1 MVALSLAGLRLSSL
15 SPHYNPLTMLY
26 RIARAF
32 PYLFGPG
39 PLNRSG
45 RLWPRWLFLRA
56 LGAIYFS
63 AFFSLLFQVQGLIG
77 PQGILPASEYLQAV
91 DRQLGPRG
99 YWFAPTLLWWSSS
112 ATALNA
118 LCWIG
123 VIASLLAVFNIWP
136 RLSLGFSWL
145 VFLSFV
151 SGLQDFSSYQSDAM
165 LLEAGFIAM
174 FFAPR
179 GIRPGLGAASP
190 PSRASAFLLQWE
202 WFRIYF
208 ESGLVK
214 IASGDPTWRN
224 LHAMDEYYQNGPL
237 PTWLGWYAQHLPQKF
252 QAFTAGAT
260 LGVEL
265 GLVLLSFL
273 PRRFRLLCFLIVT
286 PFEICIIATANYCF
300 LNYLV
305 LWLGVLLLDDG
316 FLTHVWPYAAS
327 RRAAEMAAL
336 DAARTTTATAIPA
349 ARTSSFARRLAALA
363 ISAVC
368 LSWVFYG
375 TVVLLFGPL
384 LHVLG
389 VPALRLPTQPV
400 SWIAP
405 LQIANRYGLFARMTW
420 ARYEIEFQGSD
431 DGEHWIPYPFRF
443 KPQDLERPPLV
454 YAPYHP
460 RFEWNLWFAMLG
472 TLNEAPWVTSVEVR
486 LMEASPPVLG
496 LFAGNPF
503 AARPP
508 AYVRAIIYQ
517 YWFTDLETKPTAGLW
532 WRREYLGRF
541 GATLRRNSEGRIVLA
556 ELPDAN
562 PTPP

>member
-1 MVALSLAGLRLSSL
+1 MVARLV
-15 SPHYNPLTMLY
+15 
-26 RIARAF
+26 RAVA
-32 PYLFGPG
+32 YVFGPG
-39 PLNRSG
+39 PLARPG

-77 PQGILPASEYLQAV
+77 PQGILPAGEYLQLV
-91 DRQLGPRG
+91 HRQIGARG

-112 ATALNA
+112 AAALNTM
-118 LCWIG
+118 CWIG
-123 VIASLLAVFNIWP
+123 VVASLLVVFNLWP
-136 RLSLGFSWL
+136 RLSLGVCWL

-151 SGLQDFSSYQSDAM
+151 AGLQDFSSYQSDAM
-165 LLEAGFIAM
+165 LLEAGFIAL
-174 FFAPR
+174 FFAPP

-190 PSRASAFLLQWE
+190 PSRASAFLLLWE

-237 PTWLGWYAQHLPQKF
+237 PTWVGWYAQHLPQGF
-252 QAFTAGAT
+252 HAFTAGAT
-260 LGVEL
+260 LAIEWGV
-265 GLVLLSFL
+265 VLLAFL
-273 PRRFRLLCFLIVT
+273 PRRFRLLCFFIVT
-286 PFEICIIATANYCF
+286 PFEFGIIASANYCF

-305 LWLGVLLLDDG
+305 LWLGVLLLDDE
-316 FLTHVWPYAAS
+316 FLTRVWRYARL
-327 RRAAEMAAL
+327 RRLADVEAL
-336 DAARTTTATAIPA
+336 DASLAE
-349 ARTSSFARRLAALA
+349 TSALKLPPSPARRLATLA
-363 ISAVC
+363 VPAIC

-375 TVVLLFGPL
+375 TLAWLFQPLSYVL
-384 LHVLG
+384 H
-389 VPALRLPTQPV
+389 VPALRLPAEPARL
-400 SWIAP
+400 IAP
-405 LQIANRYGLFARMTW
+405 LQVANRYGLFARMTW

-443 KPQDLERPPLV
+443 KPQELERAPLI

-472 TLNEAPWVTSVEVR
+472 TLSEASWVTSVEVR
-486 LMEASPPVLG
+486 LLEASPPVLA

-503 AARPP
+503 AAPPP
-508 AYVRAIIYQ
+508 ACVRAVIYQ
-517 YWFTDLETKPTAGLW
+517 YWFADLETKRRTGLW

-541 GATLRRNSEGRIVLA
+541 GPTLRRQRDGRIVVV
-556 ELPDAN
+556 EFPDAN
-562 PTPP
+562 PPPP